1 MSWRGRLGAEH
12 RLHNNHPNCRPC
24 GRARE
29 QQLPQPAQGTE
40 TSEQKPRPT
49 GLARSWLPGAS
60 PWLFLLTYTSLV
72 TEFQPHG
79 TGKGLPWGPPA
90 GLLLSA
96 EPPFQ
101 IELWGRAVH
110 CQGADSFAFPRKT
123 PETYPTSVKST
134 GLRFAF
140 VLGLPG
146 WPPSR
151 VWNQTSLFGLL
162 FSEFRVCPGR
172 PPAPVLCTQ
181 SPAVA
186 APHPFRAPVMP
197 ARFGSSLD

>member
-1 MSWRGRLGAEH
+1 MSWRGKLGAEH
-12 RLHNNHPNCRPC
+12 RLHNHPNCRPC
-24 GRARE
+24 GRARPE
-29 QQLPQPAQGTE
+29 QLPQPARGTE
-40 TSEQKPRPT
+40 TSEQKPWPT

-60 PWLFLLTYTSLV
+60 PRLFLLTYTSLV
-72 TEFQPHG
+72 AEFQPHG
-79 TGKGLPWGPPA
+79 TGRGLPWGPPA
-90 GLLLSA
+90 GLLSA

-101 IELWGRAVH
+101 IEIWGRAVR
-110 CQGADSFAFPRKT
+110 CQGADSSAFPRKT
-123 PETYPTSVKST
+123 PETHPTSVKST

-140 VLGLPG
+140 VLGLSS

-151 VWNQTSLFGLL
+151 VWSQASLFGLL